1 MDIKSQIRQV
11 NFEGRSLEY
20 ILTRKQVKNVNLR
33 VKPEGKVLVSANKR
47 VSATYIDDF
56 VLSKGKF
63 ILRVLENFERQ
74 QKNIIAPRE
83 YISGEAFRILGKTVK
98 LEVLEGEKESVTF
111 DGSIIFLT
119 VKNLS
124 NFKRKEKLIN
134 GWLKEQQEIV
144 FNEVCQDIYQIFKKY
159 QIEYPQIKT
168 RCMTSRWGSCH
179 TRKGIITLNTKLLEV
194 PRTSIEY
201 VVLHEFAHFI
211 HPNHSKS
218 FYDFVGNLMPD
229 WKERKRNLE

>member
-1 MDIKSQIRQV
+1 MEPKIQIRQV
-11 NFEGRSLEY
+11 SFEGRILEY
-20 ILTRKQVKNVNLR
+20 ILIHKQVKNVNLR
-33 VKPEGKVLVSANKR
+33 IKPEGKVVVSANKR
-47 VSATYIDDF
+47 VSVTYIDDF

-63 ILRVLENFERQ
+63 ILRALDNFQRQ
-74 QKNIIAPRE
+74 QKNIITPRE
-83 YISGEAFRILGKTVK
+83 YISGETFRILGRTVK
-98 LEVLEGEKESVTF
+98 LEVLEGEKESVSF
-111 DGSIIFLT
+111 DGSFIFLT
-119 VKNLS
+119 VRNAS

-134 GWLKEQQEIV
+134 VWLKEQQAII

-179 TRKGIITLNTKLLEV
+179 TQKGIITLNTKLLEV

-218 FYDFVGNLMPD
+218 FYEFIGNLMPD
-229 WKERKRNLE
+229 WKERKRNLK